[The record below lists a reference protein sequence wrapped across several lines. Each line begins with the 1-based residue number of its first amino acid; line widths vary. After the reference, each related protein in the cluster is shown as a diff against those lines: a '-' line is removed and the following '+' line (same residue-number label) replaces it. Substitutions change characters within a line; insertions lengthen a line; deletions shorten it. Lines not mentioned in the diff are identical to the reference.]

1 MSGCLSLLGEFNIL
15 PQILRNQPELLQRRL
30 QILNDLGGDQARF
43 GEAVRIL
50 QRVVLEPEDVETSG
64 MSESQTCPR
73 GAPKCAH

>member
-1 MSGCLSLLGEFNIL
+1 MSGCLSLPGEFNIL
-15 PQILRNQPELLQRRL
+15 PQILRKQPKLLQRRF

-43 GEAVRIL
+43 GEAVGIF
-50 QRVVLEPEDVETSG
+50 QGVTFAPEDVETSG